1 MIDLGNLGGSSA
13 QAFGLSSTGQAVGAA
28 TTPFGYSNA
37 FTSSGAGVRDL
48 TIGTSAS
55 EGIAS
60 GVNSSGQVAGTQYI
74 GGQAFAAVWTDG
86 AAQSISGA
94 GSFALA
100 INDGGQVA
108 GALTSNGQGHA
119 FVTSG
124 NGIQD
129 LGTLP
134 GGDWT
139 AAYAINAAG
148 DVAGYGSVGT
158 AFRAFSW
165 SAQAGYSQLGTLGGA
180 NSYAHGINA
189 AGTVVGSA
197 QTVGGT
203 LHASQWQGSG
213 PIDLGTLGGSSSYAY
228 GINDSGNIVGFSWDS
243 DGNLHAFLFENGVMY
258 DLNGLIDPAS
268 GWVLNQAFAINASGQ
283 IVGSGLL
290 NGIEHAFRLD
300 SQAGAASFSGEA
312 VVPEPATW
320 GFLGSGILLLLH
332 RHRRTRAT

>member
-1 MIDLGNLGGSSA
+1 
-13 QAFGLSSTGQAVGAA
+13 V
-28 TTPFGYSNA
+28 
-37 FTSSGAGVRDL
+37 
-48 TIGTSAS
+48 
-55 EGIAS
+55 
-60 GVNSSGQVAGTQYI
+60 
-74 GGQAFAAVWTDG
+74 
-86 AAQSISGA
+86 

-100 INDGGQVA
+100 INDGGRVA

-139 AAYAINAAG
+139 AAYAINPAG

-165 SAQAGYSQLGTLGGA
+165 SAEAGYSQLGTLGGA
-180 NSYAHGINA
+180 NSYAHGINSS
-189 AGTVVGSA
+189 GTVVGSA
-197 QTVGGT
+197 QTAGGT
-203 LHASQWQGSG
+203 LHASVWQSG
-213 PIDLGTLGGSSSYAY
+213 GLLDLGTLGGGSSYAY
-228 GINDSGNIVGFSWDS
+228 GINDSGRIVGFSWDS
-243 DGNLHAFLFENGVMY
+243 DGSLHAFLFENGVMY

-300 SQAGAASFSGEA
+300 HSTGVGDVSGQA

-320 GFLGSGILLLLH
+320 MLLLAGGIGIGVRKL
-332 RHRRTRAT
+332 RRPSDS